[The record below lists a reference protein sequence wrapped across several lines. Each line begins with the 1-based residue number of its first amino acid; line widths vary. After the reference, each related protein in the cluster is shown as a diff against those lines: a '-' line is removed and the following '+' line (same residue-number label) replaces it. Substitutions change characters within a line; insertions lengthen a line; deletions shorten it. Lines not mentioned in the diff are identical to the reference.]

1 MEDQHG
7 RPRQVIDVGLLGDDA
22 PPAPAK
28 YLIERCLGGGGGGVV
43 YLAHDKDLGRPVAL
57 KYLRYSRPEE
67 VERFLREARFAARL
81 HSPAIV
87 RIYEAGTVE
96 GLPYIAMQYVDGA
109 NLADAEL
116 DVAGVLRVLR
126 QVADALAHAHR
137 EGIVHRDIK
146 PENILVDRDGH
157 AYLTD
162 FGIARDLRGELGA
175 TISSDGQI
183 MGTPALM
190 PPEQA
195 RGDVQAVDARSD
207 VYSLGA
213 TLYSKLT
220 GQWPFTAENVVDM
233 LHAVLHDDPPL
244 PRSHNPSI
252 PRRLEEVILRC
263 MRKQRQDRYA
273 SMREVIA
280 AFDDFLEDERDNA
293 VSSAWFASYVRGH
306 VDDAPAPPPAEAE
319 EPQDWRTAAEIAREI
334 AGWDANLYRVGSDL
348 PRTYAQLDR
357 VIEQLDAVLAEQPA
371 TGWARFYRGLARFR
385 RGDLTGALED
395 MERSID
401 RVGDLGGAYFELGRL
416 YLALYFDE
424 RRRAQGH
431 ISPLGTDWDLQSARS
446 HVELAGLAFEEAGRL
461 EPDLPL
467 WQIRYSDAVK
477 RLAEGDHAGCV
488 AACDEIL
495 REEPDRE
502 EVWKLQGDAF
512 ARIGCNP
519 LPCYERAL
527 EIRRSYYEALLAM
540 AEVLLARGDA
550 EAARERLHQA
560 LDVHP
565 GLAVAQALMA
575 RAHRT
580 EGATEQALDWARA
593 ARASDAHSYDAAVTL
608 VELLLETGAE
618 GAVDEALALLEE
630 AKELGGCRNRVNLLT
645 GHALLRRGGPGDPA
659 RVVEMCREHLALEDS
674 AAWRELL
681 AAAEAEAG

>member
-7 RPRQVIDVGLLGDDA
+7 RPRQVIDAGLLGDDA

-28 YLIERCLGGGGGGVV
+28 YSIERCLGGGGGGVV

-57 KYLRYSRPEE
+57 KYLRHSRPEE

-81 HSPAIV
+81 HSPAI
-87 RIYEAGTVE
+87 IQIHEAGEVE
-96 GLPYIAMQYVDGA
+96 GLPYIAMQYVEGA
-109 NLADAEL
+109 NLADADL
-116 DVAGVLRVLR
+116 DVAGVLGVLR

-146 PENILVDRDGH
+146 PENILVHRDGH

-175 TISSDGQI
+175 TISTEGQI

-195 RGDVQAVDARSD
+195 RGDVQAIDARSD

-213 TLYSKLT
+213 TLYYKLT
-220 GQWPFTAENVVDM
+220 GHWPFEANNVVDI
-233 LHAVLHDDPPL
+233 LHAVLHEEPAF

-263 MRKQRQDRYA
+263 MRKRRQDRYA

-280 AFDDFLEDERDNA
+280 AFDEVSGGEREET
-293 VSSAWFASYVRGH
+293 VSAAWFATYVRGK
-306 VDDAPAPPPAEAE
+306 VEDAPAPPPVDEE
-319 EPQDWRTAAEIAREI
+319 EPQDWRAAAEVAREI
-334 AGWDANLYRVGSDL
+334 SGWDSNLYRVRTDL
-348 PRTYAQLDR
+348 PKTYAQLDR
-357 VIEQLDAVLAEQPA
+357 VIARLDRLLDEQPA

-385 RGDLTGALED
+385 RGDLQGALED

-416 YLALYFDE
+416 YLAIYFDE

-431 ISPLGTDWDLQSARS
+431 ISRLGTDWDLQSARN
-446 HVELAGLAFEEAGRL
+446 HVELAGLAFKEAGRL

-467 WQIRYSDAVK
+467 WQIRYADAVK

-488 AACDEIL
+488 ATCDEIL

-502 EVWKLQGDAF
+502 EVWKLEGDAF
-512 ARIGCNP
+512 ARIGVNP

-527 EIRRSYYEALLAM
+527 EIRASYYDVLLAM
-540 AEVLLARGDA
+540 ADVLLARGEA
-550 EAARERLHQA
+550 EAARDRLHQA
-560 LDVHP
+560 LDVYP

-580 EGATEQALDWARA
+580 EGAAEQALDWARA
-593 ARASDAHSYDAAVTL
+593 ARASDPASYDATVVLA
-608 VELLLETGAE
+608 ELLLEKEAGDAIE
-618 GAVDEALALLEE
+618 EALALLEE
-630 AKELGGCRNRVNLLT
+630 AKDLVGCRNRVQLLT
-645 GHALLRRGGPGDPA
+645 GHAMLRRGAAGD
-659 RVVEMCREHLALEDS
+659 REQVVEMCREHLDADDS
-674 AAWRELL
+674 AVWRELL
-681 AAAEAEAG
+681 AAAESA